1 LTSERQLNRNVAH
14 RHRRR
19 RVKRRRECSRNWS
32 WVFSGMWSYSIL
44 EPPEAPASEVWDWSR
59 DTWKLVPLLAATALA
74 KAWMGP
80 GGKQLEV
87 RLGVAAI
94 LMWLDIMS
102 FTLFSNT
109 FSALREKEM
118 VR

>member
-1 LTSERQLNRNVAH
+1 
-14 RHRRR
+14 
-19 RVKRRRECSRNWS
+19 
-32 WVFSGMWSYSIL
+32 M
-44 EPPEAPASEVWDWSR
+44 
-59 DTWKLVPLLAATALA
+59 PLLAATALA